1 MRHDRML
8 FWTAAAVLAASL
20 AASSSWAGAQEEI
33 PIAIAAFDN
42 DDTAGESPEAVE
54 AHAARVEGFSG
65 LIEERLAEAGAYK
78 IVSLTCDAPPCSAGS
93 MAPEDLIGAA
103 RQAGARVLVYG
114 GIHKMSSLIQFGK
127 VQAVDL
133 ERDALVFDR
142 SFQFRGD
149 NDEAFRRAAEFIA
162 RYLAEAKPAE

>member
-1 MRHDRML
+1 ML
-8 FWTAAAVLAASL
+8 FWSAAAALTASL
-20 AASSSWAGAQEEI
+20 AASPSWAETQEEI

-54 AHAARVEGFSG
+54 AHAARVQGFSG
-65 LIEERLAEAGAYK
+65 LIEERLAAEDAYK

-93 MAPEDLIGAA
+93 MAPEDLIAAA
-103 RQAGARVLVYG
+103 RQAGARLLVYG
-114 GIHKMSSLIQFGK
+114 GIHKMSSLVQLGK

-133 ERDALVFDR
+133 EKDALVFDQ

-149 NDEAFRRAAEFIA
+149 NDEAFSRAADFVA
-162 RYLAEAKPAE
+162 RYLAEAAPAE